1 MGITVQLPF
10 PRGVSRSLVVQDRFH
25 LTGLG
30 FGVMLSVYAGGYLLG
45 YVVAPAVAARF
56 PRARICVGSL
66 LGAAGGFSLVAA
78 AANPLLA
85 GLGLAFTGLS
95 SAQVDVVAISYRQA
109 AVPDRVLGRV
119 LAGFLFV
126 VHGMVPIGAFVGG
139 LVASWAGVGATYVVA
154 ALSLALAAPYLWSAP
169 RGAELDPDRLDGGSP
184 ES

>member
-119 LAGFLFV
+119 LAGFLFRRPRDGP
-126 VHGMVPIGAFVGG
+126 HRRLRRRVGR
-139 LVASWAGVGATYVVA
+139 LVGRGRRHLCCGGSLAGVGGSLPVV
-154 ALSLALAAPYLWSAP
+154 
-169 RGAELDPDRLDGGSP
+169 RTEGGRT
-184 ES
+184 